1 MIREIPITVTCSY
14 MQHEK
19 ETDPFVSVSPKK
31 ITDHIYDSWK
41 AGASGARIDYMID
54 IETLASASDRI
65 SEIEL
70 MMRSQ
75 HPNCNMA
82 LEVICHDDINEKEET
97 RMIFLEEIGPDARC
111 V

>member
-1 MIREIPITVTCSY
+1 MIREIPITVKCSY
-14 MQHEK
+14 MGQEK

-41 AGASGARIDYMID
+41 SGALGARIDYMID
-54 IETLASASDRI
+54 TETMPYASDSI

-75 HPNCNMA
+75 HPNCNLA
-82 LEVICHDDINEKEET
+82 LEVVCHDELNGTEKT
-97 RMIFLEEIGPDARC
+97 RRIFLQEIGPDTRC